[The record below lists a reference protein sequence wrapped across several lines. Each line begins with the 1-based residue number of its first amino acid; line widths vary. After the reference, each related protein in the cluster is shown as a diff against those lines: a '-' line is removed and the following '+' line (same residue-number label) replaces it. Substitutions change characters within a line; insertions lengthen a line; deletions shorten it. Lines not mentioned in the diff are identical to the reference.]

1 MSKINNIQLTVT
13 IQRNFSFTPDEIRKV
28 YPELD
33 KQGIEDED
41 IVDWIMDNTGLD
53 LTEPDFEKLSDQ
65 ADINIF
71 YEGAE
76 IDDHWS
82 TIG

>member
-1 MSKINNIQLTVT
+1 MGKINNIELTVT

-33 KQGIEDED
+33 KQGIKDED
-41 IVDWIMDNTGLD
+41 IVDWLLENKELD
-53 LTEPDFEKLSDQ
+53 FTESDFEKLSDK
-65 ADINIF
+65 ADVNIF
-71 YEGAE
+71 YKDAE

-82 TIG
+82 SIE

>member
-1 MSKINNIQLTVT
+1 MSKINNIELTVT

-33 KQGIEDED
+33 KQGIKDED
-41 IVDWIMDNTGLD
+41 IVDWLMENKELD
-53 LTEPDFEKLSDQ
+53 FTEPDFEKLSDK

-71 YEGAE
+71 YKDAE
-76 IDDHWS
+76 IDGHWLS
-82 TIG
+82 IE

>member
-1 MSKINNIQLTVT
+1 
-13 IQRNFSFTPDEIRKV
+13 
-28 YPELD
+28 
-33 KQGIEDED
+33 
-41 IVDWIMDNTGLD
+41 MDNTGLD

-82 TIG
+82 SIE